1 MSVKTYFEIRF
12 DVYTRFRLASV
23 TIIQPSSLL
32 YPRQK
37 PHRSTLFFSFFRPR
51 VGEHEFK
58 LQEMTYIDYFQPA
71 EHFPSG

>member
-1 MSVKTYFEIRF
+1 MSVKTYFEIQF
-12 DVYTRFRLASV
+12 DVFTRFRLASV

-37 PHRSTLFFSFFRPR
+37 PHRSALFFSFFRSR